1 MYRHQEERSVE
12 AVCYE
17 NKHIEKVLETIKV
30 KFPEYFND
38 FIVLEAGYGV
48 SEQDIQKIAE
58 KLGVQKVKTKEKNAD
73 IVKKFKNIIEEAS
86 EDFEKDREKYITI
99 FDHEALEE
107 YEDDPQYFKS
117 TVLKKECPI
126 IHHTLFSSA
135 KELEK
140 YKRDFN
146 ISDSNELLTVVSN
159 LCNFA
164 EEYYNNFYDEDT
176 YDQISCY
183 EDLNVSDLDTEDYIV
198 YGVIGG
204 GIKSHVLYKVYPA
217 LFPNRS
223 RDAIWALWY
232 LSDKKTFDCKQDS
245 EFLMIDVD
253 KSITQQNYF
262 YPYELFTFYAHQI
275 YQLLKQQANEKN
287 VYLGPENRY
296 IIVNAF
302 LSFVAEQHE
311 EEISFLKQQIRDGGL
326 GYA

>member
-17 NKHIEKVLETIKV
+17 QKHIEKVLDIIKT

-38 FIVLEAGYGV
+38 FIMLEAGYGV
-48 SEQDIQKIAE
+48 SEQDVQKIAE
-58 KLGVQKVKTKEKNAD
+58 KLGVQKVTSKKNVD
-73 IVKKFKNIIEEAS
+73 ITKKFKNIIIEAS
-86 EDFEKDREKYITI
+86 ENFEKDREKYIAI
-99 FDHEALEE
+99 FDQEALEE

-126 IHHTLFSSA
+126 IHHTLFSTA
-135 KELEK
+135 KELDK

-159 LCNFA
+159 LFNFA
-164 EEYYNNFYDEDT
+164 EDYYDNFYEEKA
-176 YDQISCY
+176 YDKIDCH
-183 EDLNVSDLDTEDYIV
+183 EGLEISDLDTDDYTV

-204 GIKSHVLYKVYPA
+204 GIKSHMLYKVYPA
-217 LFPNRS
+217 VFPNRS

-232 LSDKKTFDCKQDS
+232 LTDKKTFDCKQDS

-253 KSITQQNYF
+253 KCITQQNYF

-275 YQLLKQQANEKN
+275 YQMLKQKSDENN
-287 VYLGPENRY
+287 VYLDPENRY
-296 IIVNAF
+296 IIVDAF
-302 LSFVAEQHE
+302 LTFVAAQHE
-311 EEISFLKQQIRDGGL
+311 DEISFLKQQIKDGGF

>member
-17 NKHIEKVLETIKV
+17 QKHIEKVLDIIKT

-38 FIVLEAGYGV
+38 FIMLEAGYGV

-58 KLGVQKVKTKEKNAD
+58 KLGVQKVKSKKNID
-73 IVKKFKNIIEEAS
+73 IPKKFKNIIAEAS
-86 EDFEKDREKYITI
+86 QEFEKDREKYIAI
-99 FDHEALEE
+99 FDQEALEE

-126 IHHTLFSSA
+126 IHHTLFSTA
-135 KELEK
+135 KELDK

-159 LCNFA
+159 LFNFA
-164 EEYYNNFYDEDT
+164 EDYYDNFYEEKA
-176 YDQISCY
+176 YDKIDWH
-183 EDLNVSDLDTEDYIV
+183 EGLEISDLDTDDYTV

-204 GIKSHVLYKVYPA
+204 GIKSHMLYKVYPA
-217 LFPNRS
+217 VFPNRS

-232 LSDKKTFDCKQDS
+232 LTDKKTFDCKQDS

-253 KSITQQNYF
+253 KCITQQNYF
-262 YPYELFTFYAHQI
+262 YPYELFTFYAHQV
-275 YQLLKQQANEKN
+275 YQMLKQKADESN
-287 VYLGPENRY
+287 VYLDPENRY
-296 IIVNAF
+296 IIVDAF
-302 LSFVAEQHE
+302 LTFVAAQHE
-311 EEISFLKQQIRDGGL
+311 DEISFLKQQIKDGGF

>member
-17 NKHIEKVLETIKV
+17 QKHIEKVLDIIKT

-38 FIVLEAGYGV
+38 FIMLEAGYGV
-48 SEQDIQKIAE
+48 SEQDVQKIAE
-58 KLGVQKVKTKEKNAD
+58 KLGVQKVTSKKNVD
-73 IVKKFKNIIEEAS
+73 ITKKFKNIIIEAS
-86 EDFEKDREKYITI
+86 ENFEKDREKYIAI
-99 FDHEALEE
+99 FDQEALEE

-126 IHHTLFSSA
+126 IHHTLFSTA
-135 KELEK
+135 KELDK

-159 LCNFA
+159 LFNFA
-164 EEYYNNFYDEDT
+164 EDYYDNFYEEKA
-176 YDQISCY
+176 YDKIDCH
-183 EDLNVSDLDTEDYIV
+183 EGLEISDLDTDDYTV

-204 GIKSHVLYKVYPA
+204 GIKSHMLYKVYPA
-217 LFPNRS
+217 VFPNRS

-232 LSDKKTFDCKQDS
+232 LTDKKTFDCKQDS

-253 KSITQQNYF
+253 KCITQQNYF
-262 YPYELFTFYAHQI
+262 YPYELFTFYAHQV
-275 YQLLKQQANEKN
+275 YQMLKQKADESN
-287 VYLGPENRY
+287 VYLDPENRY
-296 IIVNAF
+296 IIVDAF
-302 LSFVAEQHE
+302 LTFVAAQHE
-311 EEISFLKQQIRDGGL
+311 DEISFLKQQIKDGGF

>member
-17 NKHIEKVLETIKV
+17 QKHIEKVLDIIKT

-38 FIVLEAGYGV
+38 FIMLEAGYGV
-48 SEQDIQKIAE
+48 SEQDVQKIAE
-58 KLGVQKVKTKEKNAD
+58 KLGVQKVTSKKNVD
-73 IVKKFKNIIEEAS
+73 ITKKFKNIIIEAS
-86 EDFEKDREKYITI
+86 ENFEKDREKYIAI
-99 FDHEALEE
+99 FDQEALEE

-126 IHHTLFSSA
+126 IHHTLFSTA
-135 KELEK
+135 KELDK

-159 LCNFA
+159 LFNFA
-164 EEYYNNFYDEDT
+164 EDYYDNFYEEKA
-176 YDQISCY
+176 YDKIDCH
-183 EDLNVSDLDTEDYIV
+183 EGLEISDLDTDDYTV

-204 GIKSHVLYKVYPA
+204 GIKSHMLYKVYPA
-217 LFPNRS
+217 VFPNRS

-232 LSDKKTFDCKQDS
+232 LTDKKTFDCKQDS

-253 KSITQQNYF
+253 KCITQQNYF

-275 YQLLKQQANEKN
+275 YQMLKQKSDENN
-287 VYLGPENRY
+287 VYLDSENRY
-296 IIVNAF
+296 IIVDAF
-302 LSFVAEQHE
+302 LTFVAAQHE
-311 EEISFLKQQIRDGGL
+311 DEISFLKQQIKDGGF

>member
-17 NKHIEKVLETIKV
+17 QKHIEKVLDIIKT

-38 FIVLEAGYGV
+38 FIMLEAGYGV
-48 SEQDIQKIAE
+48 SEQDVQKIAE
-58 KLGVQKVKTKEKNAD
+58 KLGVQKVTSKKNVD
-73 IVKKFKNIIEEAS
+73 ITKKFKNIIIEAS
-86 EDFEKDREKYITI
+86 ENFEKDREKYIAI
-99 FDHEALEE
+99 FDQEALEE

-126 IHHTLFSSA
+126 IHHTLFSTA
-135 KELEK
+135 KELDK

-159 LCNFA
+159 LFNFA
-164 EEYYNNFYDEDT
+164 EDYYDNFYKEKA
-176 YDQISCY
+176 YDKIDCH
-183 EDLNVSDLDTEDYIV
+183 EGLEISDLDTDDYTV

-204 GIKSHVLYKVYPA
+204 GIKSHMLYKVYPA
-217 LFPNRS
+217 VFPNRS

-232 LSDKKTFDCKQDS
+232 LTDKKTFDCKQDS

-253 KSITQQNYF
+253 KCITQQNYF

-275 YQLLKQQANEKN
+275 YQMLKQKSDENN
-287 VYLGPENRY
+287 VYLDSENRY
-296 IIVNAF
+296 IIVDAF
-302 LSFVAEQHE
+302 LTFVAAQHE
-311 EEISFLKQQIRDGGL
+311 DEISFLKQQIKDGGF

>member
-17 NKHIEKVLETIKV
+17 QKHIEKVLDIIKT

-38 FIVLEAGYGV
+38 FIMLEAGYGV
-48 SEQDIQKIAE
+48 SEQDVQKIAE
-58 KLGVQKVKTKEKNAD
+58 KLGVQKVTSKKNVD
-73 IVKKFKNIIEEAS
+73 ITKKFKNIIIEAS
-86 EDFEKDREKYITI
+86 ENFEKDREKYIAI
-99 FDHEALEE
+99 FDQEALEE

-126 IHHTLFSSA
+126 IHHTLFSTA
-135 KELEK
+135 KELDK

-159 LCNFA
+159 LFNFA
-164 EEYYNNFYDEDT
+164 EDYYDNFYEEKA
-176 YDQISCY
+176 YDKIDCH
-183 EDLNVSDLDTEDYIV
+183 EGLEISDLDTDDYTV

-204 GIKSHVLYKVYPA
+204 GIKSHMLYKVYPA
-217 LFPNRS
+217 VFPNRS

-232 LSDKKTFDCKQDS
+232 LTDKKTFDCKQDS

-253 KSITQQNYF
+253 KCITQQNYF

-275 YQLLKQQANEKN
+275 YHSRG
-287 VYLGPENRY
+287 V
-296 IIVNAF
+296 
-302 LSFVAEQHE
+302 
-311 EEISFLKQQIRDGGL
+311 D
-326 GYA
+326 

>member
-17 NKHIEKVLETIKV
+17 QKHIEKVLDIIKT

-38 FIVLEAGYGV
+38 FIMLEAGYGV
-48 SEQDIQKIAE
+48 SEQDVQKIAE
-58 KLGVQKVKTKEKNAD
+58 KLGVQKVTSKKNVD
-73 IVKKFKNIIEEAS
+73 ITKKFKNIIIEAS
-86 EDFEKDREKYITI
+86 ENFEKDREKYIAI
-99 FDHEALEE
+99 FDQEALEE

-126 IHHTLFSSA
+126 IHHTLFSTA
-135 KELEK
+135 KELDK

-159 LCNFA
+159 LFNFA
-164 EEYYNNFYDEDT
+164 EDYYDNFYEEKA
-176 YDQISCY
+176 YDKIDWH
-183 EDLNVSDLDTEDYIV
+183 EGLEISDLDTDDYTV

-204 GIKSHVLYKVYPA
+204 GIKSHMLYKVYPA
-217 LFPNRS
+217 VFPNRS

-232 LSDKKTFDCKQDS
+232 LTDKKTFDCKQDS

-253 KSITQQNYF
+253 KCITQQNYF
-262 YPYELFTFYAHQI
+262 YPYELFTFYAHQV
-275 YQLLKQQANEKN
+275 YQMLKQKSDENN
-287 VYLGPENRY
+287 VYLDPENRY
-296 IIVNAF
+296 IIVDAF
-302 LSFVAEQHE
+302 LTFVAAQHE
-311 EEISFLKQQIRDGGL
+311 DEISFLKQQIKDGGF

>member
-12 AVCYE
+12 AVCYDH
-17 NKHIEKVLETIKV
+17 KHIEKVLDIIKT

-38 FIVLEAGYGV
+38 FIMLEAGYGV
-48 SEQDIQKIAE
+48 SEQDVQKIAE
-58 KLGVQKVKTKEKNAD
+58 KLGVQKVTSKKNVD
-73 IVKKFKNIIEEAS
+73 ITKKFKNIIIEAS
-86 EDFEKDREKYITI
+86 ENFEKDREKYIAI
-99 FDHEALEE
+99 FDQEALEE

-126 IHHTLFSSA
+126 IHHTLFSTA
-135 KELEK
+135 KELDK

-159 LCNFA
+159 LFNFA
-164 EEYYNNFYDEDT
+164 EDYYDNFYKEKA
-176 YDQISCY
+176 YDKIDCH
-183 EDLNVSDLDTEDYIV
+183 EGLEISDLDTDDYTV

-204 GIKSHVLYKVYPA
+204 GIKSHMLYKVYPA
-217 LFPNRS
+217 VFPNRS

-232 LSDKKTFDCKQDS
+232 LTDKKTFDCKQDS

-253 KSITQQNYF
+253 KCITQQNYF

-275 YQLLKQQANEKN
+275 YQMLKQKSDENN
-287 VYLGPENRY
+287 VYLDSENRY
-296 IIVNAF
+296 IIVDAF
-302 LSFVAEQHE
+302 LTFVAAQHE
-311 EEISFLKQQIRDGGL
+311 DEISFLKQQIKDGGF

>member
-17 NKHIEKVLETIKV
+17 QKHIEKVLDIIKT

-38 FIVLEAGYGV
+38 FIMLEAGYGV
-48 SEQDIQKIAE
+48 SEQDVQKIAE
-58 KLGVQKVKTKEKNAD
+58 KLGVQKVTSKKNVD
-73 IVKKFKNIIEEAS
+73 ITKKFKNIIIEAS
-86 EDFEKDREKYITI
+86 ENFEKDREKYIAI
-99 FDHEALEE
+99 FDQEALEE

-126 IHHTLFSSA
+126 IHHTLFSTA
-135 KELEK
+135 KELDK

-159 LCNFA
+159 LFNFA
-164 EEYYNNFYDEDT
+164 EDYYDNFYEEKA
-176 YDQISCY
+176 YDKIDWH
-183 EDLNVSDLDTEDYIV
+183 EGLEISDLDTDDYTV

-204 GIKSHVLYKVYPA
+204 GIKSHMLYKVYPA
-217 LFPNRS
+217 VFPNRS

-232 LSDKKTFDCKQDS
+232 LTDKKTFDCKQDS

-253 KSITQQNYF
+253 KCITQQNYF

-275 YQLLKQQANEKN
+275 YQMLKQKSDENN
-287 VYLGPENRY
+287 VYLDPENRY
-296 IIVNAF
+296 IIVDAF
-302 LSFVAEQHE
+302 LTFVAAQHE
-311 EEISFLKQQIRDGGL
+311 DEISFLKQQIKDGGF

>member
-17 NKHIEKVLETIKV
+17 QKHIEKVLDIIKT

-38 FIVLEAGYGV
+38 FIMLEAGYGV

-58 KLGVQKVKTKEKNAD
+58 KLGVQKVKSKKNID
-73 IVKKFKNIIEEAS
+73 IPKKFKNIIAEAS
-86 EDFEKDREKYITI
+86 QEFEKDREKYIAI
-99 FDHEALEE
+99 FDQEALEE

-126 IHHTLFSSA
+126 IHHTLFSTA
-135 KELEK
+135 KELDK

-159 LCNFA
+159 LFNFA
-164 EEYYNNFYDEDT
+164 EDYYDNFYEEKA
-176 YDQISCY
+176 YDKIDCH
-183 EDLNVSDLDTEDYIV
+183 EGLEISDLDTDDYTV

-204 GIKSHVLYKVYPA
+204 GIKSHMLYKVYPA
-217 LFPNRS
+217 VFPNRS

-232 LSDKKTFDCKQDS
+232 LTDKKTFDCKQDS

-253 KSITQQNYF
+253 KCITQQNYF

-275 YQLLKQQANEKN
+275 YQMLKQKSDENN
-287 VYLGPENRY
+287 VYLDPENRY
-296 IIVNAF
+296 IIVDAF
-302 LSFVAEQHE
+302 LTFVAAQHE
-311 EEISFLKQQIRDGGL
+311 DEISFLKQQIKDGGF

>member
-17 NKHIEKVLETIKV
+17 HKHIEKVLEVIKAR
-30 KFPEYFND
+30 FPEYFKD
-38 FIVLEAGYGV
+38 FIMLEAGYGV

-58 KLGVQKVKTKEKNAD
+58 KLGVQKVKSKKNVDVA
-73 IVKKFKNIIEEAS
+73 KKFKNIIVEAI
-86 EDFEKDREKYITI
+86 ENFEKDREKYIAI
-99 FDHEALEE
+99 FDQEALEE

-159 LCNFA
+159 LCYFA
-164 EEYYNNFYDEDT
+164 EEYYSNFYDEDT
-176 YDQISCY
+176 YDQINCY
-183 EDLNVSDLDTEDYIV
+183 EDLKVSDLDTEDYTV

-204 GIKSHVLYKVYPA
+204 GIKSHMLYKVYPA

-275 YQLLKQQANEKN
+275 YQMLKQKADENN
-287 VYLGPENRY
+287 VYLDPEYRY
-296 IIVNAF
+296 IIVDAF
-302 LSFVAEQHE
+302 LTFVAEQHD

>member
-1 MYRHQEERSVE
+1 MYRHQAERSVE
-12 AVCYE
+12 GVCYE
-17 NKHIEKVLETIKV
+17 HKHIEKVLEVIKA

-38 FIVLEAGYGV
+38 FIMIEAGHGV
-48 SEQDIQKIAE
+48 SKQEIQKIAE
-58 KLGVQKVKTKEKNAD
+58 KLGVQRVKIKKIVD
-73 IVKKFKNIIEEAS
+73 IAKKFKNIVVEAS
-86 EDFEKDREKYITI
+86 EDFEKDRKKYIAI
-99 FDHEALEE
+99 FDQESLKE

-146 ISDSNELLTVVSN
+146 ISDSNELLTVVGN
-159 LCNFA
+159 LYYFA
-164 EEYYNNFYDEDT
+164 EDYYNNFYEENT
-176 YDQISCY
+176 YDQINCY
-183 EDLNVSDLDTEDYIV
+183 EDLKVSDLDTDDYTV

-204 GIKSHVLYKVYPA
+204 GIKSHMLYKAYPA

-253 KSITQQNYF
+253 KTITQQNYF
-262 YPYELFTFYAHQI
+262 YPYELFIFYAHQI
-275 YQLLKQQANEKN
+275 YQLLKQMAYENS
-287 VYLGPENRY
+287 VYFDPENRY
-296 IIVNAF
+296 IIVDAF
-302 LSFVAEQHE
+302 LTFVAEQH
-311 EEISFLKQQIRDGGL
+311 
-326 GYA
+326 